1 MSTAVCQGG
10 LSVSRLSI
18 LGSQISRRCAWSDFC
33 TSGITVY
40 FRVNPCCYSAGPD
53 CPRMPKTAGEG
64 GSLKADDSEVGA
76 SLLEYC

>member
-18 LGSQISRRCAWSDFC
+18 LGSQISRRCVWPDFC

-40 FRVNPCCYSAGPD
+40 FRVNPCSTLQAQIVPECLKLLG
-53 CPRMPKTAGEG
+53 GEE
-64 GSLKADDSEVGA
+64 A
-76 SLLEYC
+76 